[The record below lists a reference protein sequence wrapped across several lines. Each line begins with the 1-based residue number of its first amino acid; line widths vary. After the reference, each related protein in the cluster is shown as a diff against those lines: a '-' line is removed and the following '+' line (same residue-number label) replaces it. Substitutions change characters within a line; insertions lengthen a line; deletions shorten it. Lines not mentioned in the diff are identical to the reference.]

1 MAKHN
6 VVKLNFQIIIIS
18 FVVLSNLRCS
28 NHSDIMPY
36 IIQVENKSKIHKD
49 TFYFNERN
57 FSFEPIYIGKSMDT
71 IVIQTITP
79 YEVVREI
86 SSDYHCIVMHE
97 DCPEIG
103 ILEATDLN
111 IHIDTLR
118 KIKFGGIDIP
128 IPPPPPPPEQG
139 CIPDGSFEV
148 INRNKIRE
156 AYVVLI
162 QNKSNQNAVIGT
174 FLEAGIDLE
183 MIQYDEWVTIEDPFR
198 GCGYDESLI
207 LPPNEIL
214 ITAIPIFDNL
224 KGEKLRLKLGPCISE
239 TFSMK

>member
-1 MAKHN
+1 MAKRN
-6 VVKLNFQIIIIS
+6 VVKLNFQIIISLIA
-18 FVVLSNLRCS
+18 VLSNWHCT
-28 NHSDIMPY
+28 NQSDQMPY
-36 IIQVENKSKIHKD
+36 IIQVENNSKIDND
-49 TFYFNERN
+49 TFDFKGGN
-57 FSFEPIYIGKSMDT
+57 FRFDLIYIGKPKDT

-79 YEVVREI
+79 FDFVQKI
-86 SSDYHCIVMHE
+86 SSVYNCVVMHE
-97 DCPEIG
+97 DCLEIG

-128 IPPPPPPPEQG
+128 IPPPPPPPGQG
-139 CIPDGSFEV
+139 CIPDGSFDV
-148 INRNKIRE
+148 INRTKIRE
-156 AYVVLI
+156 AYSVLI
-162 QNKSNQNAVIGT
+162 QNKSNHNVVIGT

-183 MIQYDEWVTIEDPFR
+183 MLQYDEWVTIEDLFR

-214 ITAIPIFDNL
+214 ITAVPIFDNL
-224 KGEKLRLKLGPCISE
+224 KGAKLRLRLGPCISE